1 MSLVDEF
8 ADFVGNVP
16 YRKTELPWGAAQV
29 WDVGEGSPVVLM
41 HGIAGG
47 RRLFYRLVPLLAR
60 THRVIVPPLRGEDI
74 PSTAR
79 TPDVYLDDLAALL
92 DSLELSGATLLGISF
107 GAYLTLGYAARGDP
121 RVTRTIVQGGF
132 SRFRLRVADR
142 ATLWASYLLPASA
155 GSAYFKR
162 RVLKGTEG
170 VLLRERAPGLD
181 ALVADWM
188 GKTPF
193 ATVRA
198 RTRMIGDHAHAGRIE
213 APLSIAHGRLD
224 PVVPFGSFERLRK
237 LYPDAQAT
245 AWDDAGHNVA
255 LTHPERLAALLTAD
269 R

>member
-1 MSLVDEF
+1 MSWVDGF
-8 ADFVGNVP
+8 ADFVGAVP
-16 YRKTELPWGAAQV
+16 YRKVELPWGATHV

-74 PSTAR
+74 ASTAR

-92 DSLELSGATLLGISF
+92 DALELSGAALLGISF

-121 RVTRTIVQGGF
+121 RVIRAIVQGGF
-132 SRFRLRVADR
+132 PRFRLRVADR
-142 ATLWASYLLPASA
+142 ATLWASYLLPPSV
-155 GSAYFKR
+155 GSAYFKYR
-162 RVLKGTEG
+162 TLRGREG
-170 VLLRERAPGLD
+170 ALLRERAPGLD

-193 ATVRA
+193 ATLRA
-198 RTRMIGDHAHAGRIE
+198 RTRMIARHAHDGHIE
-213 APLSIAHGRLD
+213 MPLSIAHGRLD
-224 PVVPFGSFERLRK
+224 SVVPFGSFERLRE

-245 AWDDAGHNVA
+245 AWDDAAHNVA
-255 LTHPERLAALLTAD
+255 LTHPERLAGLLSAD
-269 R
+269 S